1 MAAKM
6 GTVGEYVYLWDK
18 LLYSVVLDSL
28 CEAVGWGPVL
38 GVAVLSVLA
47 LLSQY
52 SELDENKLDVRLFDN
67 NSLLCLHIW

>member
-28 CEAVGWGPVL
+28 CETVGWGPV
-38 GVAVLSVLA
+38 V
-47 LLSQY
+47 
-52 SELDENKLDVRLFDN
+52 ELTVR
-67 NSLLCLHIW
+67 SSCLISISASKQVQ